1 MEANLKI
8 LYQTEESMSSFPE
21 FKEEEEEKPSAAGVV
36 ESLLASIAEIT
47 GTVVCIQIE
56 QETFIN
62 FGSYLYRFSAV
73 IRELQLDNNNGLIPS
88 DTIESLQSLA
98 KSINFAKSIV
108 KRLQQNYVPLTH
120 QDSESTDILEDLEGV
135 IRKVGKC
142 LSLITFPKQEDGEFV
157 QIAARSLS
165 KEMIDVHFVV
175 SKQVGSETRV
185 LERQEQSSME
195 LSMMESTGIETDLYS
210 INLENSAENLQL
222 LDTTKFST
230 TSSVGS
236 RNSRRNLLNLSH
248 GSRKG
253 KNLGN
258 YYNSSTDGSLMSL
271 PQVAQYMEPLYETF
285 FCPLTDKIM
294 EEPVTIES
302 GVTYD
307 RTAIVEW
314 FDKIGNSVDIFCP
327 KSGQKLHTRS
337 FNANVALKA
346 TIDEW
351 KERNEVARIKVA
363 RAALSLA
370 STENMILEAIDDL
383 QEICTKRKYNK
394 VQIRTIGI
402 IPLLGKLL
410 DYKSRNV
417 RHATLELLQQLA
429 DDNDGKVILEISL
442 YFKFLSVSRL
452 LLILFKK

>member
-1 MEANLKI
+1 MEANLKV
-8 LYQTEESMSSFPE
+8 LYQTAESTASFPE
-21 FKEEEEEKPSAAGVV
+21 FKEEEEKPSAAGMF
-36 ESLLASIAEIT
+36 ESLLTSIAEIT
-47 GTVVCIQIE
+47 GTVVCMQIE
-56 QETFIN
+56 PETFLN

-73 IRELQLDNNNGLIPS
+73 IRELQLDNNNGLIPP
-88 DTIESLQSLA
+88 DTTEVLQSLA
-98 KSINFAKSIV
+98 KSINFAKTLV
-108 KRLQQNYVPLTH
+108 KRLDQNRAILNH
-120 QDSESTDILEDLEGV
+120 QDSELTDILEDLEGV
-135 IRKVGKC
+135 IRKVGKG
-142 LSLITFPKQEDGEFV
+142 LSLIVFPKQEEGEFV

-175 SKQVGSETRV
+175 GKQVVSVLGS
-185 LERQEQSSME
+185 QQQSSME
-195 LSMMESTGIETDLYS
+195 LSMMESTEIETDLYP

-222 LDTTKFST
+222 LDTTKYSP

-236 RNSRRNLLNLSH
+236 RNSSRNLPNLSH
-248 GSRKG
+248 GSRKSI
-253 KNLGN
+253 NLRN

-271 PQVAQYMEPLYETF
+271 PQGAQYMEPLYETF

-307 RTAIVEW
+307 KTAIVEW
-314 FDKIGNSVDIFCP
+314 FDKFGSSVDIFCP

-337 FNANVALKA
+337 FNANVALQA

-370 STENMILEAIDDL
+370 STENMILEAMDDL
-383 QEICTKRKYNK
+383 QKICRKRKYNK
-394 VQIRTIGI
+394 VQVRTIGI
-402 IPLLGKLL
+402 VPLLGKFL

-417 RHATLELLQQLA
+417 RHTTLELLQQLA

-442 YFKFLSVSRL
+442 YFKFLSVSL
-452 LLILFKK
+452 LLLTLFKK